1 LQAPLG
7 IIPKTFGDA
16 MSSSLKKMLGL
27 KEGGDTSRL
36 KDMLGLAPK
45 MAKGGAVHMQDGG
58 RLPPGIKRATE
69 RAKQSKSVLP
79 VAGARQARQAI
90 QGYLGMDPSFSVM
103 DPEAQALES
112 AYRGGET
119 ASVLGDLFASL
130 TPFAVASAASKAN
143 QVPGLAELIAYH
155 GSPHKFKKF
164 DASKIGTGEGAQAY
178 GHGLYFAEN
187 PKVAKEYAIN
197 LANRDLANQ
206 GRLNAHAN
214 AKRLATLAGDP
225 KYAADDIRSVL
236 ELNPEHEQAG
246 LLKATLEM
254 LESGDYAKP
263 LKTQGSLYTVD
274 IPDEKIAQMLDWDKP
289 LSQQPW
295 QMKRI
300 SPLLEDSGISADL
313 IPKLTGKDIMAVDGP
328 MASWFG
334 VNRTPKMFA
343 EGLRQEG
350 IPGIKYL
357 DQASRDAKKGT
368 RNFVV
373 FPGEEQNIKMLD
385 INGEPQMAAGGAV
398 NMQDGGS
405 PLDQFYQP
413 VNPMA
418 RRAAEQERM
427 RQEIARRRAEELARQ
442 QAASQ
447 PTALDTSLPG
457 PPPQRPGLPSM
468 ADLKGAFER
477 RVQPFLNEIAQT
489 AATFGT
495 PGDVLRA
502 YGDYSIPVNQA
513 MMTALGRPFQQEKP
527 PEMPTEMTEA
537 TSFRRMGDPYQRFAG
552 QILGDPL
559 TLVDPGILRGLEA
572 GARAVT
578 PSIMRGLEVGKQ
590 AAMPLTKSAVEKLT
604 DMAMQ
609 GLPGT
614 EVMQL
619 RMGILPETPK
629 LPSLTDEAL
638 PAPKIEGE
646 APTGGMSIRP
656 EQLELP
662 VSQVV
667 KRGEEVPPMTTPPTP
682 EQVAAARADT
692 RMSADIVA
700 DRLNVIV
707 PEAERVLGGIYKPGR
722 PDGGKW
728 SDLTPEEL
736 SKNLPGFPGTDADL
750 NRMWDETLSEV
761 SQAARD
767 AVARTGAT
775 WQGFPAADFDV
786 AMRLPLRNQLWYE
799 LSGEAFVDRV
809 PDASLRE
816 SLILLDLVGATSARA
831 RPEENLERALAIL
844 SQRLRGVPVD
854 VDITIPSTVT
864 QALNRSGTN
873 ISSDLANKTGMFSD
887 TIALTGGIPVR
898 YPISVN
904 DVWEGRTYGITDE
917 ALSKN
922 QPLHEV
928 FAKYQ
933 NKVRDFVNEN
943 GDFPYP
949 VQSWNVQAL
958 KWVKKRFDDLGI
970 DPLGPASLQGSDY
983 AAEFDKIVNKL
994 ERAGIKVP
1002 NGQITR
1008 NVLLNPKTADALRP
1022 TTPGFRRAP
1031 KATVEFGT
1039 LLTPAGQRA
1048 AQIYE
1053 AAKNTGDELT
1063 QQEYRNIL
1071 LSAMR
1076 DSSRGKPTPWE
1087 SLARVASDEA
1097 LSVTRIA
1104 APTQDDPFSISGT
1117 FMGAAGPNI
1126 RIPLK
1131 ELTPDQI
1138 AYFNS
1143 VAGLG
1148 LKQKAMAAAEIL
1160 RLDPDMSL
1168 PQGFVPTHSIR
1179 FDFSGRVPETMLT
1192 DFAKALGE
1200 GFEISAMRY
1209 PDGMVF
1215 DINPRFGDAGPEAA
1229 NVQSIDSAI
1238 DMLQQKYAIQNPKVF
1253 DAAYRSEYGKN
1264 YVEDPGNGSEYNR
1277 IIKDTLKGW
1286 SNEAAEKIAQLAGR
1300 SVNAKNINAF
1310 LAGKLESLPID
1321 SAKLPSTVSLSSI
1334 QGRAKTIRKGLR
1346 QRLSDH
1352 DAALKAFND
1361 IGLAVDSRMAA
1372 AIPKWDKRAAAMAKR
1387 EQTKQGP
1394 EPEMAKGGR
1403 VHVSK
1408 NLSTIKY
1415 ELAMGKKGK
1424 RYG

>member
-1 LQAPLG
+1 
-7 IIPKTFGDA
+7 
-16 MSSSLKKMLGL
+16 
-27 KEGGDTSRL
+27 
-36 KDMLGLAPK
+36 
-45 MAKGGAVHMQDGG
+45 
-58 RLPPGIKRATE
+58 
-69 RAKQSKSVLP
+69 
-79 VAGARQARQAI
+79 
-90 QGYLGMDPSFSVM
+90 
-103 DPEAQALES
+103 
-112 AYRGGET
+112 
-119 ASVLGDLFASL
+119 
-130 TPFAVASAASKAN
+130 
-143 QVPGLAELIAYH
+143 
-155 GSPHKFKKF
+155 
-164 DASKIGTGEGAQAY
+164 
-178 GHGLYFAEN
+178 
-187 PKVAKEYAIN
+187 
-197 LANRDLANQ
+197 
-206 GRLNAHAN
+206 
-214 AKRLATLAGDP
+214 
-225 KYAADDIRSVL
+225 
-236 ELNPEHEQAG
+236 
-246 LLKATLEM
+246 
-254 LESGDYAKP
+254 
-263 LKTQGSLYTVD
+263 
-274 IPDEKIAQMLDWDKP
+274 
-289 LSQQPW
+289 
-295 QMKRI
+295 
-300 SPLLEDSGISADL
+300 
-313 IPKLTGKDIMAVDGP
+313 
-328 MASWFG
+328 
-334 VNRTPKMFA
+334 
-343 EGLRQEG
+343 
-350 IPGIKYL
+350 
-357 DQASRDAKKGT
+357 
-368 RNFVV
+368 
-373 FPGEEQNIKMLD
+373 
-385 INGEPQMAAGGAV
+385 
-398 NMQDGGS
+398 
-405 PLDQFYQP
+405 
-413 VNPMA
+413 
-418 RRAAEQERM
+418 
-427 RQEIARRRAEELARQ
+427 
-442 QAASQ
+442 
-447 PTALDTSLPG
+447 
-457 PPPQRPGLPSM
+457 M

-477 RVQPFLNEIAQT
+477 RVMPVIAEAKQT
-489 AATFGT
+489 AMTGGIL
-495 PGDVLRA
+495 GDLVRA
-502 YGDYSIPVNQA
+502 YGDASVPANQA
-513 MMTALGRPFQQEKP
+513 MMSALGRPFEQERPPEAP
-527 PEMPTEMTEA
+527 PEMTAPTAFE
-537 TSFRRMGDPYQRFAG
+537 RRGDIYQQLLG
-552 QILGDPL
+552 QTLGDPANL
-559 TLVDPGILRGLEA
+559 LDPGILRGVEA
-572 GARAVT
+572 GARAVK
-578 PSIMRGLEVGKQ
+578 PSVMRGLEAGTQVVKPFAKT
-590 AAMPLTKSAVEKLT
+590 AAEMVEE
-604 DMAMQ
+604 MAMK
-609 GLPGT
+609 GVPGT
-614 EVMQL
+614 DAMQL

-638 PAPKIEGE
+638 PAPKIESE

-692 RMSADIVA
+692 RMGADIVA

-707 PEAERVLGGIYKPGR
+707 PEAERVLGGTYKPGR

-1008 NVLLNPKTADALRP
+1008 DVLLNPKTADALRP
-1022 TTPGFRRAP
+1022 TTPGFRKAP

-1229 NVQSIDSAI
+1229 DVQSIDSAI

-1264 YVEDPGNGSEYNR
+1264 YVEDPGNGVEYKR
-1277 IIKDTLKGW
+1277 IIKDTLRGW
-1286 SNEAAEKIAQLAGR
+1286 NNEAAEKIAQLAGR

-1310 LAGKLESLPID
+1310 LAGKLENLPID

-1387 EQTKQGP
+1387 EQSKQGP

-1403 VHVSK
+1403 VHISN
-1408 NLSTIKY
+1408 NLDTMLL
-1415 ELAMGKKGK
+1415 ELMRNK

>member
-1 LQAPLG
+1 MMP
-7 IIPKTFGDA
+7 
-16 MSSSLKKMLGL
+16 
-27 KEGGDTSRL
+27 
-36 KDMLGLAPK
+36 
-45 MAKGGAVHMQDGG
+45 
-58 RLPPGIKRATE
+58 
-69 RAKQSKSVLP
+69 
-79 VAGARQARQAI
+79 
-90 QGYLGMDPSFSVM
+90 
-103 DPEAQALES
+103 
-112 AYRGGET
+112 
-119 ASVLGDLFASL
+119 
-130 TPFAVASAASKAN
+130 
-143 QVPGLAELIAYH
+143 
-155 GSPHKFKKF
+155 
-164 DASKIGTGEGAQAY
+164 
-178 GHGLYFAEN
+178 N
-187 PKVAKEYAIN
+187 PKK
-197 LANRDLANQ
+197 
-206 GRLNAHAN
+206 
-214 AKRLATLAGDP
+214 
-225 KYAADDIRSVL
+225 
-236 ELNPEHEQAG
+236 
-246 LLKATLEM
+246 LLDA
-254 LESGDYAKP
+254 
-263 LKTQGSLYTVD
+263 LY
-274 IPDEKIAQMLDWDKP
+274 
-289 LSQQPW
+289 
-295 QMKRI
+295 
-300 SPLLEDSGISADL
+300 
-313 IPKLTGKDIMAVDGP
+313 
-328 MASWFG
+328 G
-334 VNRTPKMFA
+334 VH
-343 EGLRQEG
+343 
-350 IPGIKYL
+350 
-357 DQASRDAKKGT
+357 
-368 RNFVV
+368 
-373 FPGEEQNIKMLD
+373 
-385 INGEPQMAAGGAV
+385 
-398 NMQDGGS
+398 MQDGGS

-413 VNPMA
+413 ANPMA

-442 QAASQ
+442 QT
-447 PTALDTSLPG
+447 PLDTSLPG
-457 PPPQRPGLPSM
+457 PPPTRPGLPSM
-468 ADLKGAFER
+468 VDLKGAFER
-477 RVQPFLNEIAQT
+477 RVMPVISEAKQT
-489 AATFGT
+489 AMTGGIL
-495 PGDVLRA
+495 GDLARA
-502 YGDYSIPVNQA
+502 YGEASVPVNQA
-513 MMTALGRPFQQEKP
+513 MATALGRPFEQERPPAAP
-527 PEMPTEMTEA
+527 PEMTVPTAFE
-537 TSFRRMGDPYQRFAG
+537 RRGDIFQQLAGQAIGDPAN
-552 QILGDPL
+552 LL
-559 TLVDPGILRGLEA
+559 DPGILRGLEA
-572 GARAVT
+572 GARAVK
-578 PSIMRGLEVGKQ
+578 PSVMRGLEAGTQ
-590 AAMPLTKSAVEKLT
+590 AVKPFAKTAAEMVEE
-604 DMAMQ
+604 MAMK
-609 GLPGT
+609 GVPGT
-614 EVMQL
+614 DAMQL

-629 LPSLTDEAL
+629 LVKPIEEVGTGEDLFAL
-638 PAPKIEGE
+638 PSQFTKLEYEQPLTNKIITE
-646 APTGGMSIRP
+646 
-656 EQLELP
+656 EQLDLP
-662 VSQVV
+662 VSQVI
-667 KRGEEVPPMTTPPTP
+667 KRGEPIPLMTNPPTP

-692 RMSADIVA
+692 RMGADIVR
-700 DRLNVIV
+700 DRLNIIV
-707 PEAERVLGGIYKPGR
+707 PEAERVYGGVYTPGR

-728 SDLTPEEL
+728 SDLTKEQL
-736 SKNLPGFPGTDADL
+736 DQRLPGFPGTDADL
-750 NRMWDETLSEV
+750 ERLWNEALGEV

-767 AVARTGAT
+767 AVERTGAT
-775 WQGFPAADFDV
+775 WRGFTAADYDV

-816 SLILLDLVGATSARA
+816 ALVLLDLTGATSSRA
-831 RPEENLERALAIL
+831 KPEENLERSLAVL
-844 SQRLRGVPVD
+844 SQRLRRVPVD
-854 VDITIPSTVT
+854 VDLTIPSAVT
-864 QALNRSGTN
+864 QALNRKGTN
-873 ISSDLANKTGMFSD
+873 ISSDLANKTGNFSD
-887 TIALTGGIPVR
+887 TIALAGGIPVR
-898 YPISVN
+898 PPISVN
-904 DVWEGRTYGITDE
+904 DVWEGRTYSISDD

-1008 NVLLNPKTADALRP
+1008 DVLLNPKTADALRP

-1179 FDFSGRVPETMLT
+1179 FDFNGRVPETMLT

-1229 NVQSIDSAI
+1229 DVQSIDSAI

-1286 SNEAAEKIAQLAGR
+1286 NNEAATKISQLAGR

-1310 LAGKLESLPID
+1310 LAGKLENLPID

-1403 VHVSK
+1403 VHISN
-1408 NLSTIKY
+1408 NLDTMLL
-1415 ELAMGKKGK
+1415 ELMRNK